1 MRSAI
6 RSWRHRSGRQ
16 CAHRGAQRLDGPP
29 AGARGRTA
37 KGRTGCARS
46 TLLWT
51 SLALAFLAG
60 PLAPRSQAQA
70 PGGDAYF
77 VDAVHGSDQNP
88 GTSPESAWCT
98 VEHAV
103 TMLRSPR
110 ASTTLHLAPG
120 VYPASRL
127 APSGQLIVVG
137 AGVEHTVLEG
147 TARTPL
153 FDLHAGD
160 QDGEAQVSLFRVEG
174 ATLRGGSAGVRL
186 RASSSVAVQ
195 LQDVVI
201 EDCHVAVDLATET
214 GPAGPGTIVARL
226 ERASVRGGGTGVL
239 AVGAE
244 GDLDVQVLDSE
255 LRGAAADG
263 IRTRGSVRLHVER
276 CRVVENRANGIDAQ
290 PLFKNLVRVEVR
302 DSLIA
307 ANHRAG
313 FRGDR
318 TDPPFGRTEALF
330 ANVTVTG
337 NCHEGILA
345 PHEGTTT
352 IEGSIVYG
360 NLGTDLVLG
369 PPGVE
374 TIRSNVLSDED
385 LDGVNDNIVADPLF
399 RDAETGDY
407 RLTFGSP
414 AVDSLDVVPG
424 LDVDRRPRG
433 RRPRYRPSL
442 GPRRVRAGAVRDA
455 RCASA
460 RRTGRAGLCRRTG
473 REHRP
478 SPFRSRTAGADPD
491 AVRRCLSSVLARVA
505 LDESRPRTGD
515 APVPTSYAV
524 EPRRDHDLDAGLDDV
539 QRGSRRPRV
548 HERHRVRPRTLI
560 QDRTRRMRPAV
571 HARRG
576 SGRQEDPS
584 RGHHE

>member
-433 RRPRYRPSL
+433 TDGDLDIVRRSDRGAFELEPFEMLGARQLGGQVELAFAGEPGASTVLLLSGRGLQEPTPTPFGDAYRPFWRASL
-442 GPRRVRAGAVRDA
+442 SMKAGPGPVTHPFQLRTPSSLVGTTISMQALTTS
-455 RCASA
+455 SA
-460 RRTGRAGLCRRTG
+460 APAGRAYTNAI
-473 REHRP
+473 E
-478 SPFRSRTAGADPD
+478 F
-491 AVRRCLSSVLARVA
+491 VL
-505 LDESRPRTGD
+505 
-515 APVPTSYAV
+515 
-524 EPRRDHDLDAGLDDV
+524 EP
-539 QRGSRRPRV
+539 
-548 HERHRVRPRTLI
+548 
-560 QDRTRRMRPAV
+560 
-571 HARRG
+571 
-576 SGRQEDPS
+576 
-584 RGHHE
+584 